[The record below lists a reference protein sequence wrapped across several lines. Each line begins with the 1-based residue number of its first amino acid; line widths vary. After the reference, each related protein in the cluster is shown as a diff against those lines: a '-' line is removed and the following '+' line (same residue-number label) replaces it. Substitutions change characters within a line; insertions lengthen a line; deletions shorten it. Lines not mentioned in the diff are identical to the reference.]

1 MSKAH
6 IFNEIL
12 MARPE
17 VIRIGI
23 AKYMHGKSRGHK
35 SFILFYQKQTIF
47 QFRSSHNPHA
57 CLALLLEARSG
68 SPTTLMAE

>member
-23 AKYMHGKSRGHK
+23 AKYMHGKSQGTQVFH
-35 SFILFYQKQTIF
+35 FILPEANNISF
-47 QFRSSHNPHA
+47 QA
-57 CLALLLEARSG
+57 LA
-68 SPTTLMAE
+68 